1 MLLAAA
7 GLTAGRRVT
16 TDHDAL
22 EDLRAPG
29 ARVVADAR
37 AVDDGD
43 LPTTAG
49 MTAGLD
55 LSLWID
61 EQASGLALADAGAAE
76 IEYWR
81 LPDVHRLFPENK

>member
-1 MLLAAA
+1 MLLAAT

-29 ARVVADAR
+29 AGVADAR
-37 AVDDGD
+37 AVDDGN
-43 LPTTAG
+43 LPTAAG
-49 MTAGLD
+49 VTAGLD

-61 EQASGLALADAGAAE
+61 EQACGLALADAVVTE
-76 IEYWR
+76 IEYRR
-81 LPDVHRLFPENK
+81 LRDVHRLVPENK